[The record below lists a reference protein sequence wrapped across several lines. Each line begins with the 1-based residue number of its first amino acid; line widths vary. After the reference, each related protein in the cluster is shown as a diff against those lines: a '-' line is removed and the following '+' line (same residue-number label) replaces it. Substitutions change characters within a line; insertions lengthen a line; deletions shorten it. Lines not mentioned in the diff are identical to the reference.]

1 MNEQMVMAAP
11 GNDDR
16 CGGRG
21 FMAMMTKER
30 QAPTPPL
37 QTDEEDTAINHRR
50 RRSKRTVDAAAK
62 KMTSTTV
69 PTARARMRPIVR
81 LDVIVFG

>member
-11 GNDDR
+11 SDDDR

-37 QTDEEDTAINHRR
+37 QTYEEDTAINHRR
-50 RRSKRTVDAAAK
+50 RQSERVVDAVAK
-62 KMTSTTV
+62 KMTSTTM
-69 PTARARMRPIVR
+69 PNARRRSPV
-81 LDVIVFG
+81 VF